1 MRVVTTVQIDA
12 PLEKVWPL
20 LDEDENLKLWMP
32 DVIETTYPDGKPE
45 GDPVGTR
52 FVQKIREGGRI
63 NIYRGEV
70 TAYEPRRLLGVRLG
84 DGRNFST
91 DVTYQLSEQGTG
103 TRLDY
108 ACDVQL
114 ISWLSRVMSLIG
126 SPMMRR
132 IVKRHMANL
141 KRVAEEGGGA

>member
-1 MRVVTTVQIDA
+1 MRVETTVQIDA
-12 PLEKVWPL
+12 PLERVWPL

-45 GDPVGTR
+45 GDPVGAR
-52 FVQKIREGGRI
+52 FEQKIREGGRI
-63 NIYRGEV
+63 NTYLGEV

-84 DGRNFST
+84 DERNFST
-91 DVTYQLSEQGTG
+91 DVSYRLTKQGTG

-114 ISWLSRVMSLIG
+114 FSWLSRVMILIG
-126 SPMMRR
+126 GPMMRR
-132 IVKRHMANL
+132 IAKRHMAIL
-141 KRVAEEGGGA
+141 KRVAEEGVGA